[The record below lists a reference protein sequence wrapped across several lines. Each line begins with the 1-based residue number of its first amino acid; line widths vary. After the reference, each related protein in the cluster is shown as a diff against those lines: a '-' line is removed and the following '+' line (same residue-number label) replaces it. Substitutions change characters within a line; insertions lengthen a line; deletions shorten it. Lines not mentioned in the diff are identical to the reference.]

1 MLGKIEKAWKNWANK
16 YKKTVRRKAFLTVFS
31 NRLEDFN
38 IMNKKYMNKLCN
50 IMMEKEIDALMMGP
64 STDLKFLLGY
74 SPLPDERFQSFVLV
88 NTGEF
93 FYISPQLTAEEI
105 EEKIG
110 EELIMYTWGD
120 HEGFVGTTIKALKE
134 NNLENKTIGINNGIL
149 GINFIDIK
157 NNFDGEFI
165 NGHKVLE
172 ELRIIKDDKEI
183 DLMRKAAELADIVV
197 GRTIEFIKPGVTEK
211 EIKEKIEEYFLEE
224 GADGLSFTP
233 IVASGKNNSKPH
245 YAEDSR
251 TIQEKDIIILDL
263 GCKYKGLC
271 SDMSRT
277 VFVGGVTE
285 EERKVYEIIRESNEA
300 GEKAAQI
307 GARSEEVDNAARE
320 VIEKSGYGDYFIN
333 RTGHGI
339 GYSVHEAPDI
349 VGGNK
354 IQLSQ
359 GMAFSIEP
367 GIYIPNKFGMRI
379 EDIVVMTKE
388 GPEIL
393 NKFSK
398 DIIIK

>member
-1 MLGKIEKAWKNWANK
+1 MI
-16 YKKTVRRKAFLTVFS
+16 
-31 NRLEDFN
+31 
-38 IMNKKYMNKLCN
+38 NKKYMDKLCS

-74 SPLPDERFQSFVLV
+74 SPLPDERFQSFVLLKE
-88 NTGEF
+88 NDF

-105 EEKIG
+105 EEKIDS
-110 EELIMYTWGD
+110 ELKMYTWGD
-120 HEGFVGTTIKALKE
+120 HEGFVGKTVKALKE
-134 NNLENKTIGINNGIL
+134 HNLESKTIGINNGIL

-157 NNFDGEFI
+157 NNFDGNFI

-172 ELRIIKDDKEI
+172 ELRIIKDKNEI
-183 DLMRKAAELADIVV
+183 SLMRKAAELADIVIE
-197 GRTIEFIKPGVTEK
+197 RTIEFIKPGVTEK
-211 EIKEKIEEYFLEE
+211 DIKEKIEEYFLEE

-251 TIQEKDIIILDL
+251 VIQEKDIIILDL

-307 GARSEEVDNAARE
+307 GVTSEEVDNAARE
-320 VIEKSGYGDYFIN
+320 VIKKAGYGDYFIN

-349 VGGNK
+349 VGGSK
-354 IQLSQ
+354 VKLKP

-379 EDIVVMTKE
+379 EDIVVMTE
-388 GPEIL
+388 DGPEIL

-398 DIIIK
+398 EIIIK

>member
-1 MLGKIEKAWKNWANK
+1 MLNQKYIDKLLKIMKDK
-16 YKKTVRRKAFLTVFS
+16 S
-31 NRLEDFN
+31 
-38 IMNKKYMNKLCN
+38 
-50 IMMEKEIDALMMGP
+50 IDALMIGP

-74 SPLPDERFQSFVLV
+74 SPHPDERFQSFVLL

-93 FYISPQLTAEEI
+93 FYISPQITAEEI
-105 EEKIG
+105 EEKIKT
-110 EELIMYTWGD
+110 EIDMYTWGD
-120 HEGFVGTTIKALKE
+120 HEGFVGTTVNALKKYG
-134 NNLENKTIGINNGIL
+134 LENKKIGINNGII
-149 GINFIDIK
+149 GINYLDIK
-157 NNFDGEFI
+157 NSFDANFI
-165 NGHKVLE
+165 NGHQILE

-183 DLMRKAAELADIVV
+183 EFMRKASELADKVMS
-197 GRTIEFIKPGVTEK
+197 RTIEFIQPGVTEK
-211 EIKEKIEEYFLEE
+211 DIKEKIEEYFIEE
-224 GADGLSFTP
+224 GADGVSFTP
-233 IVASGKNNSKPH
+233 IIASGKNSSKPH

-251 TIQEKDIIILDL
+251 VIQEKDIVILDL
-263 GCKYKGLC
+263 GCKYQGLC

-300 GEKAAQI
+300 GENKAQI
-307 GARSEEVDNAARE
+307 GTKSEEVDKAARDII
-320 VIEKSGYGDYFIN
+320 IEAGYGDCFIN

-349 VGGNK
+349 VGGNDIK
-354 IQLSQ
+354 LVP

-379 EDIVVMTKE
+379 EDIVVMTEE

-393 NKFSK
+393 NKFTK

>member
-1 MLGKIEKAWKNWANK
+1 MNNK
-16 YKKTVRRKAFLTVFS
+16 YMKKLTK
-31 NRLEDFN
+31 
-38 IMNKKYMNKLCN
+38 IMKNKK
-50 IMMEKEIDALMMGP
+50 IDALMMGP

-74 SPLPDERFQSFVLV
+74 SPHPDERFQSFVLM
-88 NTGEF
+88 NNGEF
-93 FYISPQLTAEEI
+93 FYISPLLTAEEI
-105 EEKIG
+105 EEKIDA
-110 EELIMYTWGD
+110 EINMYTWGD
-120 HEGFVGTTIKALKE
+120 HEGFIDTTIKSLKKHG
-134 NNLENKTIGINNGIL
+134 LENKTIGINNGIL
-149 GINFIDIK
+149 GINFLDIK
-157 NNFDGEFI
+157 NSFQAKFI

-172 ELRIIKDDKEI
+172 ELRIIKDENEI
-183 DLMRKAAELADIVV
+183 SLMRKAAELADIVV

-224 GADGLSFTP
+224 GADGLAFTP

-251 TIQEKDIIILDL
+251 VIQEKDIVILDL
-263 GCKYKGLC
+263 GCKYEGLC

-285 EERKVYEIIRESNEA
+285 EEKKVYEIIRESNEA
-300 GEKAAQI
+300 GEKKAQLS
-307 GARSEEVDNAARE
+307 ATAEEVDKAARDIIVE
-320 VIEKSGYGDYFIN
+320 AGYGDYFIN

-349 VGGNK
+349 VGGNDIK
-354 IQLSQ
+354 LAP

-379 EDIVVMTKE
+379 EDIVVMTEE

-393 NKFSK
+393 NKFTK